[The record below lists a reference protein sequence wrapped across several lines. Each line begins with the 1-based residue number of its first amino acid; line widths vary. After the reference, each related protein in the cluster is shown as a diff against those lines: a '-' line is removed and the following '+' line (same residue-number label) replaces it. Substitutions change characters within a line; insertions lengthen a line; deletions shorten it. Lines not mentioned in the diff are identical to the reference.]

1 MGGAE
6 TKIFTAGKPLEV
18 CQSDEFDQR
27 FDEAFCAAGA
37 AAGFGAGG
45 VRVRRRCEDCHDDQ
59 HERRFQPYLAF
70 ESEQSDDAGIDDG
83 DGESVDGECS
93 GGWVGAVYGDG
104 DGEFEYERD
113 VERERNGGWIGYG
126 RHDFCERQL
135 YGADDVAKSGFA
147 DGHGDERGDEFG
159 QRDERGDDFE
169 SDADACG
176 RESGEHRDGQ
186 LFDHADGGEFYF
198 GREGVPQ
205 WHGAD
210 DGVCFLDTAHG

>member
-18 CQSDEFDQR
+18 CQSDAFDQR

-37 AAGFGAGG
+37 ATAFGAGS

-93 GGWVGAVYGDG
+93 GGW
-104 DGEFEYERD
+104 
-113 VERERNGGWIGYG
+113 
-126 RHDFCERQL
+126 
-135 YGADDVAKSGFA
+135 
-147 DGHGDERGDEFG
+147 FG
-159 QRDERGDDFE
+159 T
-169 SDADACG
+169 
-176 RESGEHRDGQ
+176 
-186 LFDHADGGEFYF
+186 
-198 GREGVPQ
+198 V
-205 WHGAD
+205 
-210 DGVCFLDTAHG
+210 